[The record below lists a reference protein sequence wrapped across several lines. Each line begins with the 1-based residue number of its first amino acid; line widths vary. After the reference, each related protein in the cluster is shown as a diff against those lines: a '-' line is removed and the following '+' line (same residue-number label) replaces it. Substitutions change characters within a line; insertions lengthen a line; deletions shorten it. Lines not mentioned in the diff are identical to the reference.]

1 MARRWGDRMESDE
14 GRAHPY
20 EGAPGPDPSPGSGPG
35 SGPGPTPWASGTDRP
50 GGPDR
55 PGGQGAPADVPPPPP
70 GPPHVPPP
78 PPLPPSSPPPPPPL
92 PPFAGQPSPTGPVGP
107 PPPGAGL
114 RAAAAGLL
122 NLSGLGLGH
131 LLTRRWI
138 RAALCLA
145 ATGLLLLAVLP
156 AEPEGVSGGVLVAYL
171 VVLVVAA
178 ADAARIARRTAVAG
192 SWRPV
197 VAAALGLVLL
207 AVPVGGVA
215 LYGSARDEAVQEM
228 LLDRLETADRAV
240 AAADGQSFTTA
251 KAKYTSAFAVYRDLG
266 REHPDSRA
274 GKLVPDRLKSYYA
287 AVSAPY
293 TEKDYCGALE
303 PLRYLRTLPKGK
315 DTGLL
320 GSLAQWPDEPLSE
333 SLYACGM
340 SELGS
345 YGVEAAS
352 VAKGAEL
359 AELQRTFPDSAAAA
373 KVAPAV
379 DARITEEA
387 GKLGGAEPCTVT
399 ETLRSIGATVG
410 ALTGDDL
417 KASAARADRGVR
429 DGVYACG
436 VDQFREKKFSEARST
451 LTGFADTYRDDGRRG
466 QARNISIAAEIAEDR
481 PAAGEKLPPAKR
493 PGGPT
498 MELVI
503 SNDAPNEVEVLYTG
517 PVTGTVTLKACGSC
531 GRYDSTADGNQ
542 QACKAS
548 GKSYPKARLRLP
560 AGDYHF
566 LYKHGTGA
574 SAAVDSYADGSKI
587 EPGYTYTSCTY
598 VVEQDDPFGLD
609 PPSLDLPSID
619 PSDIA

>member
-1 MARRWGDRMESDE
+1 MESDE

-20 EGAPGPDPSPGSGPG
+20 DGAPGPDPSPGPVP
-35 SGPGPTPWASGTDRP
+35 GPGPTAARTSGP
-50 GGPDR
+50 GGPVN
-55 PGGQGAPADVPPPPP
+55 VPPPPP
-70 GPPHVPPP
+70 GPPPVPPP
-78 PPLPPSSPPPPPPL
+78 PPGPPSPPPPL
-92 PPFAGQPSPTGPVGP
+92 PSSP

-114 RAAAAGLL
+114 RAVAAGLL
-122 NLSGLGLGH
+122 DLSGLGLGH

-145 ATGLLLLAVLP
+145 ATGLLLLTALP
-156 AEPEGVSGGVLVAYL
+156 ADPDGVPGGVLVLYL

-178 ADAARIARRTAVAG
+178 ADAARIARRTPVAG

-197 VAAALGLVLL
+197 VAAVLGLVLL

-215 LYGSARDEAVQEM
+215 FYGSARDEAVQEM
-228 LLDRLETADRAV
+228 LLDRLETADQEV
-240 AAADGQSFTTA
+240 AAAHGQWFTTA
-251 KAKYTSAFAVYRDLG
+251 KAKYASAYAVYRDLG
-266 REHPDSRA
+266 LKHPDSRA
-274 GKLVPDRLKSYYA
+274 GKRVPDRLKAYYA

-293 TEKDYCGALE
+293 TAKDFCGALE
-303 PLRYLRTLPKGK
+303 PLRHLRTLPRGA
-315 DTGLL
+315 DAELL

-340 SELGS
+340 SKLGTD
-345 YGVEAAS
+345 AAS
-352 VAKGAEL
+352 ASEGTEL
-359 AELQRTFPDSAAAA
+359 AELQRTFPDSAAAG
-373 KVAPAV
+373 KVAAAV
-379 DARITEEA
+379 DARIAEEA

-399 ETLRSIGATVG
+399 ETLRRIGTTVG
-410 ALTGDDL
+410 ALTGDAL
-417 KASAARADRGVR
+417 KASAARADRGVQ

-436 VDQFREKKFSEARST
+436 VDQFREKKFDEARST
-451 LTGFADTYRDDGRRG
+451 LTGFADTYGDDGRRG
-466 QARNISIAAEIAEDR
+466 QARNISIAAEIAENR

-503 SNDAPNEVEVLYTG
+503 SNDAPNTVEVLYTG

-542 QACKAS
+542 HACRAS

-574 SAAVDSYADGSKI
+574 NAAVDSYADGSKI

-598 VVEQDDPFGLD
+598 VVEQDDPYGLD
-609 PPSLDLPSID
+609 LPSLDLPSID
-619 PSDIA
+619 PADIA